1 MDLQDP
7 DAFTCAIT
15 RDIMEDPVVA
25 ADGHSYERAAI
36 THWLSRPSVTRRSP
50 MTNAP
55 MGTELVP
62 NIALRKAISE
72 WRTRAPLALDP
83 AALAVSDSV
92 LGVGSFGTVLAGT
105 LKTGGREQRV
115 AVKTISAATQAE
127 QRKKLA
133 AELRA
138 HIVAQQGADGVCR
151 LLGTCEKSGVMYL
164 VMRRYERSLADRLAE
179 SGPSARL
186 GDSDVRRIGHSLCI
200 TLEQLHGAGVIVS
213 DIKPQNVLFDAYDRP
228 VFADFGIAA
237 LVGRTTRIVPTCV
250 RGSFNYMAPEALEPP
265 LGVEADVWSMACLLV
280 EMHTGNA
287 PWGQMQM
294 QQIVTAVLVRR
305 RTPDVPETMPAAETI
320 KKCFAFAPRDRPTAG
335 ALAAALNGAA
345 TNTINATTVTPIPP
359 RAPVARDDR
368 TDDDDSEGWSDYDDE
383 DDEEAHEGPSSQ
395 LLRDNEAL
403 KATATS
409 QLSALSAR
417 SKTDGKTLRIV
428 MKSVNPRNQTPVQA
442 DIALGFPL
450 ALDICQRGYYTES
463 VGATSIAAAFRAF
476 RHDPSVPLRVELLTF
491 QSYIS
496 GPPFYKL
503 RHDGSPHE
511 LFALIVQAD
520 WCSSPSPVDS
530 HLLHTIGPQTNMY
543 CSCNS
548 ANCSCRRRP
557 IIPNRPIG
565 MRFGDVFVYS
575 DRRKSGTSYP
585 CGPREFGTLGPMTPK
600 GTSFGICVNESLG
613 SQGVY
618 CLDGLIVGNLKDALS
633 TVVDIIGPGTFP
645 RYYQQEKARA
655 F

>member
-1 MDLQDP
+1 MELQAP

-25 ADGHSYERAAI
+25 ADGHSYERVAI
-36 THWLSRPSVTRRSP
+36 THWLSRSRRSP
-50 MTNAP
+50 MTNEP

-62 NIALRKAISE
+62 NIALRKAIGE
-72 WRTRAPLALDP
+72 WRTQAPLALDP
-83 AALAVSDSV
+83 VDLTVSDSV

-115 AVKTISAATQAE
+115 AVKTISAATRAE
-127 QRKKLA
+127 QRKKFA

-164 VMRRYERSLADRLAE
+164 VMRRYERSLADRLAA
-179 SGPSARL
+179 SGPSVRL
-186 GDSDVRRIGHSLCI
+186 GDSEVRRIGHSLCI

-265 LGVEADVWSMACLLV
+265 FGVEADVWSMACLLV
-280 EMHTGNA
+280 EMHTGQA

-305 RTPDVPETMPAAETI
+305 RTPDVPGTMPAAETI
-320 KKCFAFAPRDRPTAG
+320 RKCFAFAPRDRPTAG
-335 ALAAALNGAA
+335 ALAAALNGPANY
-345 TNTINATTVTPIPP
+345 TVNTSAVTPIPP
-359 RAPVARDDR
+359 RGPVAR
-368 TDDDDSEGWSDYDDE
+368 TDDDDSEGWSDCD
-383 DDEEAHEGPSSQ
+383 DDEEAHEGPGAH

-403 KATATS
+403 KAQLAVVTS
-409 QLSALSAR
+409 KLSALSAR
-417 SKTDGKTLRIV
+417 PKTDLRIV
-428 MKSVNPRNQTPVQA
+428 VKSVNPRNQTPIQA
-442 DIALGFPL
+442 DITLGFPL

-463 VGATSIAAAFRAF
+463 AGATSIAAAFRAF
-476 RHDPSVPLRVELLTF
+476 RHDPSVPLRLELLTF

-520 WCSSPSPVDS
+520 WCSNPSPVDS

-543 CSCNS
+543 CSCMS
-548 ANCSCRRRP
+548 ANCSCKRRP

-585 CGPREFGTLGPMTPK
+585 CGPMEFGKLGPMTPK
-600 GTSFGICVNESLG
+600 GTSFGICVNGSLE

-645 RYYQQEKARA
+645 RYYQQEIGRA